1 MIQTK
6 DKTKIMKDQEI
17 MEVYRSF
24 LPFLVRLCG
33 TPCGILLYDIH
44 RPESSA
50 VYEFPGPDG
59 RTVPAPTVD
68 YAASLIAG
76 NGPSVPYRTD
86 EDFPP
91 DTWPVRNDSRLI
103 GLLCIHRDL
112 SVLSDLSNV
121 LSRLKSLY
129 SLPDDEGVKDR
140 ASTLSGWMEDRI
152 QETIDESGI
161 RPERMNRAQKL
172 EILRKLQ
179 AQGIMDMKGCVPQIA
194 AMLDI
199 SVPTVYRYLKRL

>member
-1 MIQTK
+1 
-6 DKTKIMKDQEI
+6 
-17 MEVYRSF
+17 
-24 LPFLVRLCG
+24 
-33 TPCGILLYDIH
+33 PC
-44 RPESSA
+44 
-50 VYEFPGPDG
+50 PDG
-59 RTVPAPTVD
+59 WTGPAPTVD
-68 YAASLIAG
+68 YADSHITG
-76 NGPSVPYRTD
+76 NGPAVPDRTD
-86 EDFPP
+86 EDCPP

-112 SVLSDLSNV
+112 SVLSDLSDV

-152 QETIDESGI
+152 QETIEESGI

-194 AMLDI
+194 ARLAI